1 MLQVP
6 LSQPRPF
13 YESPLSVV
21 ERFQKIQL
29 YENEAG
35 ELRLKRS
42 KDYPEA
48 VEEHKKEWRNSWAG
62 SRLNRM
68 HIYICM
74 YACMYMFSIHV

>member
-35 ELRLKRS
+35 ELRLKKS
-42 KDYPEA
+42 EDYPEA
-48 VEEHKKEWRNSWAG
+48 LEEHKKEWRNSWAG
-62 SRLNRM
+62 SRLNRG
-68 HIYICM
+68 YL
-74 YACMYMFSIHV
+74 FSGYPGCIKTMIL